1 MYRMFLIA
9 GGSEIEFPVLPEK
22 LEIKSN
28 GKNEKAVVLGIGEVL
43 ILRKKALREVSFESF
58 FPARSAPYVTG
69 GITTP
74 ITAVRAIQAARDG
87 DEPVRF
93 LISGTD
99 LDVNVQMG
107 VESFAYDER
116 FGELGD
122 IYFNIKLSE
131 WKNYA
136 AKKVVLPEPKVTE
149 ETPKATVEQ
158 PRAGTPPDPVPAS
171 YTVKSGDCLWNIAKK
186 QYGDGSRWREI
197 YNANKGVLGPNPNLI
212 YPGQVITIP

>member
-9 GGSEIEFPVLPEK
+9 GGAEIEFPVLPEK

-69 GITTP
+69 GITAP
-74 ITAVRAIQAARDG
+74 IAAVRAIQAARGG
-87 DEPVRF
+87 DEPARF

-99 LDVNVQMG
+99 LDINVQMG
-107 VESFAYDER
+107 VESFTYDER

-136 AKKVVLPEPKVTE
+136 AKKVVLPEPEEPQTATVTE
-149 ETPKATVEQ
+149 V
-158 PRAGTPPDPVPAS
+158 RAGTPPDPVPAS

-186 QYGDGSRWREI
+186 EYGDGSRWREI
-197 YNANKGVLGPNPNLI
+197 YEANKGVLGTNPNLI